1 MARGYYI
8 VARKTLES
16 EIWRKPPL
24 YWKVWSYL
32 LAKANWDDFGNL
44 KRGQFFT
51 TLDEIAEGNHWYIGY
66 RKVVP
71 KKSQIFDVLEWLR
84 TFHEGSH
91 ESNGESNDESNDKQ
105 TMITTTKATRGI
117 LINIVKYGI
126 YQDPKYYESNNESNN
141 EDCTKPM
148 TAEQRSE
155 KQANTKKE
163 EYKEDKEYKES
174 LLMNNNTPEWFDTEV
189 QKQDQAD
196 QEQKNIYE
204 CSLFDLFEREFARP
218 LSQPEC
224 QRLGDWQERYDD
236 KLIRYALRESLLY
249 GKHSLDYIDRI
260 LLAWEKKAFTAE
272 MYENGE
278 R

>member
-1 MARGYYI
+1 MAFVKLDKNI
-8 VARKTLES
+8 TK
-16 EIWRKPPL
+16 WRWFNKDHML
-24 YWKVWSYL
+24 KFWIYL
-32 LAKANWDDFGNL
+32 LCNVAYSDYSLGDIEIKKGQVIIGKKNVGEKLGLSEQTIKTYIKRL
-44 KRGQFFT
+44 KRT
-51 TLDEIAEGNHWYIGY
+51 
-66 RKVVP
+66 
-71 KKSQIFDVLEWLR
+71 
-84 TFHEGSH
+84 
-91 ESNGESNDESNDKQ
+91 GE
-105 TMITTTKATRGI
+105 ITTESTNRYT
-117 LINIVKYGI
+117 LITIVKWDE
-126 YQDPKYYESNNESNN
+126 YQCIPQYINQQINQTNNQQVTNHQPTSNQQV
-141 EDCTKPM
+141 TTIK
-148 TAEQRSE
+148 
-155 KQANTKKE
+155 
-163 EYKEDKEYKES
+163 EYKEQLEEKES

-260 LLAWEKKAFTAE
+260 LLAWDKKAFTAE